1 MQVIRPVG
9 RAAAARKYD
18 LLSALMAFALAG
30 DQHRQRLVLRFMAL
44 VTTRYN
50 WQRDELTMGQREI
63 ARLWCVDERT
73 VKRDMARLRA
83 QGWVRLHRQGAR
95 GRVAVLGFD
104 WDRIMEDT
112 RGQWANI
119 GPDFAERAGEGAAGV
134 AGQGVAGSTVV
145 PFRRPVPGAGADG
158 WGGDGGGRGE
168 GGGIWAAAAA
178 RLSADEPALF
188 SAWFATLAEA
198 GVRDGCLHLAAPSRF
213 QASYIH
219 THLAGRL
226 LSAVR
231 LADPSIRAVAVDGG

>member
-30 DQHRQRLVLRFMAL
+30 DPHRQRLVLRFMAL

-119 GPDFAERAGEGAAGV
+119 GPDFIARAGEGNAEATGQSAG
-134 AGQGVAGSTVV
+134 AGQGAAEGGTVV
-145 PFRRPVPGAGADG
+145 PFRRPGPPPDS
-158 WGGDGGGRGE
+158 GE
-168 GGGIWAAAAA
+168 GPGVWAAAAA

-188 SAWFATLAEA
+188 SAWFGTLAEA
-198 GVRDGCLHLAAPSRF
+198 GVRDGCLHLVAPSRF

-219 THLAGRL
+219 THLAARL
-226 LSAVR
+226 LAAVR